1 MSKGR
6 VFTGVGYDSAD
17 LKAFKKN
24 AMRVINDFRLKPQI
38 RDELLKAVDE
48 AETEREVN
56 TVLRRARY
64 YL

>member
-6 VFTGVGYDSAD
+6 IFNGVGYDSAD

-24 AMRVINDFRLKPQI
+24 AKRVINDFKLKPQI

-56 TVLRRARY
+56 VVLRRARY
-64 YL
+64 YI

>member
-1 MSKGR
+1 MSKGK

-24 AMRVINDFRLKPQI
+24 AKRVINDFRLKPQI

-48 AETEREVN
+48 AETERDVN
-56 TVLRRARY
+56 IVLRRARY

>member
-6 VFTGVGYDSAD
+6 VFNGSGYGPAD

-24 AMRVINDFRLKPQI
+24 AKRVINDFKLKPQI

-56 TVLRRARY
+56 VVLRRARY
-64 YL
+64 YI